1 MQITKQFHLY
11 LSIISLLCE
20 SLMHIQESSTAG
32 VRDAAKAGV
41 VEPAC
46 AASLQAEEDEHCT

>member
-1 MQITKQFHLY
+1 MQITKQYQLY
-11 LSIISLLCE
+11 LIIISLLRQ
-20 SLMHIQESSTAG
+20 SLMHIQESTTAR

-46 AASLQAEEDEHCT
+46 TASLQAEEDEHCT

>member
-1 MQITKQFHLY
+1 MQITKQYQLY
-11 LSIISLLCE
+11 LSIISLLRQ
-20 SLMHIQESSTAG
+20 SLKHIQESTTAR
-32 VRDAAKAGV
+32 VCDAAKAGV

>member
-1 MQITKQFHLY
+1 MQRTQTFQLY
-11 LSIISLLCE
+11 LSIISLLRE
-20 SLMHIQESSTAG
+20 SLKHIQESTTAR

-41 VEPAC
+41 IEPAC

>member
-1 MQITKQFHLY
+1 MQRTQKFQLY
-11 LSIISLLCE
+11 LSIICLLRQ
-20 SLMHIQESSTAG
+20 SLMHIQETTTAR
-32 VRDAAKAGV
+32 VCDAAKAGV

>member
-1 MQITKQFHLY
+1 MQRTQTFQLY
-11 LSIISLLCE
+11 LSIISLLRQ
-20 SLMHIQESSTAG
+20 SLMHIQESTTAR

>member
-1 MQITKQFHLY
+1 MQRTQKYQLY
-11 LSIISLLCE
+11 LSIISLLCQ
-20 SLMHIQESSTAG
+20 SLMHIQESTTAR

>member
-1 MQITKQFHLY
+1 MQITKQFKLY

-20 SLMHIQESSTAG
+20 SLKHIQESTTAR

-41 VEPAC
+41 VETAC
-46 AASLQAEEDEHCT
+46 TASLQAEEDAHCT